1 MNCVFNRIFE
11 NYDKDINITTN
22 FWIINLLKSEVKE
35 RILRMNI
42 DLYIKVLYL
51 I

>member
-22 FWIINLLKSEVKE
+22 FWINLLKSQVKE